1 MLLLSPVSLVVLLA
15 VLGHRD
21 VLPLLVSLLRA
32 AALQWLV
39 SPQLQT
45 SLLQAWELR
54 APPLPS

>member
-1 MLLLSPVSLVVLLA
+1 MSPVSLVVLLA
-15 VLGHRD
+15 VLGHCD